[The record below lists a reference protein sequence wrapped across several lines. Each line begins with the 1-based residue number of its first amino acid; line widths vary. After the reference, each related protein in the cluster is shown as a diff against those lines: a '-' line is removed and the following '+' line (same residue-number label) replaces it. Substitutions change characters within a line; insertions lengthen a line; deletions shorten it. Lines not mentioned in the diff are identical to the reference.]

1 MKYCM
6 IETAFENKEEAEK
19 TIKTLL
25 EKKLVASCQ
34 IVESESKWNWKK
46 EYEESK
52 EYLVFMKTKK
62 KKLSLLPKCVKHFTT
77 AHFMQAL
84 PLPTAALPF
93 PTLWDIFSPKTTAY
107 PTARPAPLLWT
118 ALLTVPPFTPRKSCK
133 EHLK

>member
-6 IETAFENKEEAEK
+6 IETAFDNKEEAEK

-62 KKLSLLPKCVKHFTT
+62 KLQKEIY
-77 AHFMQAL
+77 
-84 PLPTAALPF
+84 
-93 PTLWDIFSPKTTAY
+93 DIIRGIHSYDCFEFAVFNLNSYSKEY
-107 PTARPAPLLWT
+107 LKWIEDE
-118 ALLTVPPFTPRKSCK
+118 TV
-133 EHLK
+133 